1 MSGVWPLRMPLLAE
15 SAFPADC
22 LHRPIFTSGQGLTGE
37 YGSDTQ
43 GFQHMARF
51 IYVTTTG
58 PRYSYGRRLPALRFG
73 ASTRPE
79 GRT

>member
-1 MSGVWPLRMPLLAE
+1 MSGVWPLRMPLHEE

-22 LHRPIFTSGQGLTGE
+22 LHRPIFTADQETGE

-43 GFQHMARF
+43 GFQHMAGF

-58 PRYSYGRRLPALRFG
+58 PRYSYGRRLLALRFR
-73 ASTRPE
+73 ASAPPE
-79 GRT
+79 GGT